1 MKVSD
6 KKVTKNFLWIMIGK
20 ILQSIL
26 GLIINRL
33 TAEYLGTSNYGVIN
47 YAMTLFTFVFPLAQL
62 GLSVVIIQDVVENKD
77 EDGEILGSAIFSS
90 LISSAICYIGVL
102 AFVAIINC
110 GEIDVLLCCLAY
122 GVTLFAQALYLITYW
137 YQAKLLS
144 KYLSILSI
152 IAYLTT
158 TLYKVFLLINQADV
172 WLFALSYSIDYGV
185 IAVIGIII
193 FKQKSRKA
201 LTISKVR
208 CLQLLN
214 KSKYFIIPNIML
226 TILGQTDKLM
236 LKWMMGNEEIGL
248 YTAAYNCAGV
258 LAFVFVAIIDSFRPA
273 ILESNK
279 TDSGL
284 FAENMKSL
292 YSVLIYL
299 SAAVCVGYTIC
310 SKLII
315 FILYGS
321 AYVSA
326 SNVLKV
332 TVWHTI
338 FTYIG
343 PARDTW
349 ILAKGRQAVLWKIN
363 LAGAIINVILNI
375 IFIHFWGIIGAA
387 WASVISQVCVYI
399 ILGLMVPSIRECTVL
414 MFKSVNP
421 RYFLGFCKGIVK
433 G

>member
-1 MKVSD
+1 MKKIDRRWGFGKKEVS
-6 KKVTKNFLWIMIGK
+6 LGMI
-20 ILQSIL
+20 LL
-26 GLIINRL
+26 GLGLFLFAPLRAQQEAKAVFVSMPDSLSPLL
-33 TAEYLGTSNYGVIN
+33 TAVNRADFIDFLENSLSFEMLSPNEMRLSSRGAKESIGMSGKNLPSFIKQ
-47 YAMTLFTFVFPLAQL
+47 MTEEQKASFMNKLTRLFGDRISDLDVEIPGRPGWMQIVSTEKYEDK
-62 GLSVVIIQDVVENKD
+62 SIQ
-77 EDGEILGSAIFSS
+77 
-90 LISSAICYIGVL
+90 ISSKEMSDGMLRLL

-158 TLYKVFLLINQADV
+158 TLYKVFLLINQAEV

-284 FAENMKSL
+284 FAENM
-292 YSVLIYL
+292 
-299 SAAVCVGYTIC
+299 
-310 SKLII
+310 
-315 FILYGS
+315 
-321 AYVSA
+321 
-326 SNVLKV
+326 
-332 TVWHTI
+332 
-338 FTYIG
+338 
-343 PARDTW
+343 
-349 ILAKGRQAVLWKIN
+349 
-363 LAGAIINVILNI
+363 
-375 IFIHFWGIIGAA
+375 
-387 WASVISQVCVYI
+387 
-399 ILGLMVPSIRECTVL
+399 
-414 MFKSVNP
+414 
-421 RYFLGFCKGIVK
+421 
-433 G
+433 